1 MEILCNYP
9 QESNFSTYQRMWAA
23 MESARPSVFTKSNDE
38 GVDRVKKGKRL
49 YAFLMESTPLEY
61 IIERH
66 CELTQIGG
74 LLDTKGYGIA
84 MPVSECCRG
93 CAGGRCRGNAI
104 KILNPKTHYTTFAD
118 SPYRTAISGAVLKMQ
133 EEGKLH
139 QLKTKWWKEM
149 HGGGIVPTCI
159 RAE

>member
-1 MEILCNYP
+1 
-9 QESNFSTYQRMWAA
+9 MWAA

-61 IIERH
+61 ITERH

-84 MPVSECCRG
+84 MPVSECGRG
-93 CAGGRCRGNAI
+93 EQRETRGNS
-104 KILNPKTHYTTFAD
+104 N
-118 SPYRTAISGAVLKMQ
+118 
-133 EEGKLH
+133 
-139 QLKTKWWKEM
+139 
-149 HGGGIVPTCI
+149 
-159 RAE
+159 

>member
-1 MEILCNYP
+1 M

-61 IIERH
+61 ITERH

-84 MPVSECCRG
+84 MPVSECCCWVG
-93 CAGGRCRGNAI
+93 LG
-104 KILNPKTHYTTFAD
+104 K
-118 SPYRTAISGAVLKMQ
+118 GAQ
-133 EEGKLH
+133 ENSN
-139 QLKTKWWKEM
+139 
-149 HGGGIVPTCI
+149 
-159 RAE
+159 